1 MFIFEARDQ
10 YPASVSKQDIDEVLS
25 RGRFETRGLD
35 YKILIKENARVMLTS
50 NRVSVKRRLQ
60 TRGKMQT
67 EVIT

>member
-25 RGRFETRGLD
+25 RGRFETGGLD
-35 YKILIKENARVMLTS
+35 YKILIKENARVMLTC